1 MMSFRKPQTVKRFA
15 GGRYVK
21 GRWVADEESETLQIM
36 ASVQPVTN
44 DDMQNLPEGKRIER
58 AVKIYTDE
66 LLRVEGTDEQGDVIL
81 WQGREYRVIAIAP
94 NQMTFI
100 TSLKAFAITLSFGH
114 TKTVNAQEQRSSC
127 LMSERLT
134 PNGVLLSAMLPMM
147 AVGRLT
153 RTARP
158 VSI

>member
-15 GGRYVK
+15 GGKYVK

-66 LLRVEGTDEQGDVIL
+66 LLRVEGTDEQGDIIL

-94 NQMTFI
+94 NQM
-100 TSLKAFAITLSFGH
+100 
-114 TKTVNAQEQRSSC
+114 
-127 LMSERLT
+127 
-134 PNGVLLSAMLPMM
+134 GVISHYRYY
-147 AVGRLT
+147 AVT
-153 RTARP
+153 E
-158 VSI
+158 VES